1 MNLFDL
7 HEVSRKPR
15 RAKSL
20 YERARKYI
28 GAVKGAA
35 QAEEHGGAGQG
46 LGSWNYRRE
55 TFSLT
60 PARFSP

>member
-7 HEVSRKPR
+7 YEVSHKPR

-28 GAVKGAA
+28 GAVKGPLKLKNTAA
-35 QAEEHGGAGQG
+35 HAKVLVRGITAAKH
-46 LGSWNYRRE
+46 SR
-55 TFSLT
+55 
-60 PARFSP
+60 